1 MNDNTI
7 KQNIMDLEQKI
18 QAATNTV
25 AELER
30 KILEHRVG
38 LSFNAV
44 GKTDVI
50 YEYEIDMENII
61 KEQMSMKQRL
71 STLYK
76 QVQIR

>member
-1 MNDNTI
+1 MSYDTI
-7 KQNIMDLEQKI
+7 NQQIMDLEQKI

-50 YEYEIDMENII
+50 YEYEIDMENVI
-61 KEQMSMKQRL
+61 KEQMSMKQKL
-71 STLYK
+71 SALYK
-76 QVQIR
+76 QFPTR